1 MIPISRKRLFTTTVG
16 VILAVA
22 IVFTSYTLGN
32 NMARYDFYKQL
43 DENPYQISM
52 QELSGDMENITAA
65 YWEIKNISHIYN
77 VELLLWTYGT
87 YYENM
92 SDPYNWT
99 NVNLIYI
106 LGYNITVLEGRL
118 PIEWNEIVVTEND
131 LQENNW
137 SVGEKITLY
146 LPLTPTNEYV
156 NYTIVGVVKYS
167 RIYYPSHTSHD
178 EHSFKVYR
186 GGILSFK
193 GIKYLEEK
201 KADLHGYLAAAADP
215 EYLLKSTD
223 YNEASRKM
231 RDISTQIQIVLSAH
245 SVVYYS
251 SEEMVIAPVGG
262 YQLIFALFYS
272 LPVIVVGAYLSRVG
286 IEIELFE
293 RRREIGIL
301 KIRGAKSWSL
311 TKLILI
317 EALIYSVIGGT
328 IGYLLGESL
337 AYLSNFMFFNI
348 PYFILDW
355 GVWEFLGAMIFSAL
369 LFFIAL
375 ATPWGKM
382 KKEPIINLISHYSQ
396 SFKEAEYSKM
406 KMDTALSILFW
417 VYLITAIV
425 LSRSVNL
432 TGGFNI
438 LIIIAFIILFTFSFM
453 FPLILILLP
462 LTMSRLLTMG
472 TSRVYKVI
480 ASGVAK
486 VFKTSGRLAEKSL
499 ERSPKRAAYLAFI
512 LAFVLTLSTFLAVTM
527 DNSEKMMEL
536 SMDLQAGGDVKVRI
550 GYQQE
555 VPWELFND
563 TSKVSSYVI
572 IYRLNNTDLFALD
585 MRKYIETIYDGSLFL
600 KEGKLDGSGVVI
612 TSNYAKTNRLK
623 IGDTITVL
631 VDNTPKVYKIEAIMY
646 SFPGIQW
653 VNGVI
658 DTKEPG
664 DIVSEVILRAKDKD
678 AVMKYLDENGYDYEK
693 RPEEMQQYN
702 TTQLAF
708 INTLLLYLVI
718 LGAAAIF
725 IVQYSALLN
734 RRGEIALYKVR
745 GARNSQIAAMLMTE
759 GLTVIVLSTLIG
771 VLIGIALSYVI
782 SSMMMISG
790 ELPEIFTVSWTFV
803 IYTSV
808 LILAYI
814 ISQYLL
820 SYIFA
825 RTKPSEIIRGLGGE
839 I

>member
-1 MIPISRKRLFTTTVG
+1 
-16 VILAVA
+16 
-22 IVFTSYTLGN
+22 
-32 NMARYDFYKQL
+32 MARYDFYRQI
-43 DENPYQISM
+43 DENPYQILM
-52 QELSGDMENITAA
+52 QELSGDIENITAA
-65 YWEIKNISHIYN
+65 YWEIKNISHVYN
-77 VELLLWTYGT
+77 VELLLWTYAT

-99 NVNLIYI
+99 NINLIYI

-118 PIEWNEIVVTEND
+118 PTEWNEIAITENE

-156 NYTIVGVVKYS
+156 NYTIVGIVKYS
-167 RIYYPSHTSHD
+167 RIYYSSHTSQN
-178 EHSFKVYR
+178 EHSFRTYT

-193 GIKYLEEK
+193 GIKYLKEK
-201 KADLHGYLAAAADP
+201 KADLHGYLGVAVDP

-223 YNEASRKM
+223 YNEVSRKM

-251 SEEMVIAPVGG
+251 SEEIVIGPVGG
-262 YQLIFALFYS
+262 YQLIFALFFS

-328 IGYLLGESL
+328 IGYILGEAL
-337 AYLSNFMFFNI
+337 AYLSNSMFFNI
-348 PYFILDW
+348 PYFIMDL
-355 GVWEFLGAMIFSAL
+355 GVWELLGAVIFSAL

-375 ATPWGKM
+375 STPWGKI

-396 SFKEAEYSKM
+396 SFKEAEYTKM
-406 KMDTALSILFW
+406 KMDLSLSILFW
-417 VYLITAIV
+417 GYLITAIV

-438 LIIIAFIILFTFSFM
+438 LIMIAFIILFTFSFM

-472 TSRVYKVI
+472 TSRVYKII

-486 VFKTSGRLAEKSL
+486 IFKTSGRLAERSI

-536 SMDLQAGGDVKVRI
+536 TMDLPAGGDVKVQI
-550 GYQQE
+550 GYNQE
-555 VPWELFND
+555 IPWKLLND
-563 TSKVSSYVI
+563 TGKVSNYVI
-572 IYRLNNTDLFALD
+572 IYRFNNSDVPVID

-600 KEGKLDGSGVVI
+600 KEGKLDGRGVVI

-623 IGDTITVL
+623 VGDTMTIFVN
-631 VDNTPKVYKIEAIMY
+631 NTPKVYKIEAIMY
-646 SFPGIQW
+646 TFPGIQW
-653 VNGVI
+653 TNGVI
-658 DTKEPG
+658 DLKEPG
-664 DIVSEVILRAKDKD
+664 DVASEVILRVNDKD
-678 AVMKYLDENGYDYEK
+678 AVIKYLEENGYDYEK
-693 RPEEMQQYN
+693 RPEEMQRYN

-745 GARNSQIAAMLMTE
+745 GAKNSQIAAMLMTE

-771 VLIGIALSYVI
+771 ILIGIALSYVI

-790 ELPEIFTVSWTFV
+790 ELPEIFVVSWTFV
-803 IYTSV
+803 VYTSV

-814 ISQYLL
+814 VSQYLL
-820 SYIFA
+820 SYVFA